1 MSARNPII
9 AITGSSGSGA
19 YRVGTVFSHIAW
31 REKIKPLLVNG
42 SGFHSYD
49 RDEMRQAVTTAV
61 KDGRHL
67 SHFSPDGNRLD
78 LLEAFLK
85 EFAESGS
92 GHYREYLHT
101 ESDARR
107 AGGKTGG
114 FTDWMPVP
122 EGTDLL
128 VYQGLHGAYKSLE
141 VDILRW
147 VDYSI
152 GVTPIVNLEWIKKIH
167 NDTLNRGYSLEE
179 VKGIIESRLYD
190 YVHHITPQF
199 SNTDVNFQRVPLV
212 DTSNP
217 FIARDIPSLDESI
230 VIISFR
236 QPQKH
241 NFPYLMKMIEGS
253 FMSRPNTIV
262 VPGGKIEYAMEL
274 LLNPVVSEMMG
285 RRRQILQS
293 EQ

>member
-42 SGFHSYD
+42 SAFHSYD
-49 RDEMRQAVTTAV
+49 RDEMRQAVAAAAEQ
-61 KDGRHL
+61 GRHL

-78 LLEAFLK
+78 LLEAFLQ
-85 EFAESGS
+85 EFGQSGG

-101 ESDARR
+101 DSDARR
-107 AGGKTGG
+107 AGGKLGG
-114 FTDWMPVP
+114 FTDWVPVP
-122 EGTDLL
+122 AGTDLL
-128 VYQGLHGAYKSLE
+128 VYQGLHGAYKSDK
-141 VDILRW
+141 VDILRL
-147 VDYSI
+147 VDYSV

-167 NDTLNRGYSLEE
+167 NDTLNRGYSLTE

-217 FIARDIPSLDESI
+217 FIARDVPSLDESI
-230 VIISFR
+230 VIVNFR
-236 QPQKH
+236 RPHKQ
-241 NFPYLMKMIEGS
+241 NFSYLMKMIDGS

-262 VPGGKIEYAMEL
+262 VPGGKMEYAMEL
-274 LLNPVVSEMMG
+274 LLNPVVKEMME
-285 RRRQILQS
+285 RRRQILQAD
-293 EQ
+293 